1 MASDIGN
8 RSISD
13 VLHDI
18 VENLQHIVHFQ
29 LRLAREEITTEV
41 AKAKIAG
48 LLLATGAVSGL
59 FAMLFAL
66 WAGFLALSRVLPD
79 WAAALIVAGTMALGA
94 VTLVAA
100 GRTRLRKVHTLP
112 ELTVKTVKEDFQWAK
127 QPIK

>member
-1 MASDIGN
+1 MAPDTGN

-18 VENLQHIVHFQ
+18 VENLQHIVHYQ
-29 LRLAREEITTEV
+29 LRLARKEITTEV

-48 LLLATGAVSGL
+48 LLLAAGTVSGL
-59 FAMLFAL
+59 FAILFAL

-94 VTLVAA
+94 ATFLAA
-100 GRTRLRKVHTLP
+100 GRNRLRRVHTLP

-127 QPIK
+127 QPTK

>member
-1 MASDIGN
+1 MAPDIGN

-29 LRLAREEITTEV
+29 IRLAKKEITTEV

-48 LLLATGAVSGL
+48 LLLAAGAVSGL
-59 FAMLFAL
+59 FAVLFAL
-66 WAGFLALSRVLPD
+66 GAGFLTLSRVLPD
-79 WAAALIVAGTMALGA
+79 WSAALVVAGAMALGA

-100 GRTRLRKVHTLP
+100 GRTQLRKVHPLP
-112 ELTVKTVKEDFQWAK
+112 ELTAKTVKEDFQWAK
-127 QPIK
+127 QPSK